1 MGCVVEIAN
10 RWECQEKGV
19 EKPSAASPRQHN
31 YNWPAFCRSFV
42 QPMLVLHLQQYRR
55 MTIAN
60 RCRFK
65 KTLLIQMM
73 DLISV

>member
-42 QPMLVLHLQQYRR
+42 QPMLVLHLQQ
-55 MTIAN
+55 
-60 RCRFK
+60 
-65 KTLLIQMM
+65 
-73 DLISV
+73 